1 MRTIS
6 ENALYVWCELQT
18 ELFLSRSIIKAQEEA
33 LTQNSGDFTSLFVYP
48 ILIGSLLFNL
58 AIGGKLLESGELLD
72 LPNLSPLI
80 DMAIEQL
87 EQPLEQQDLADISK
101 IDRFQSKIDQDFSD
115 FDFIDTSPPIQNK
128 VNKGYPVLEG
138 GGVDE
143 ERPLLQLTNLLT
155 TKLLNNLGED
165 VVWPRIRTEE
175 EEKEQKGNML
185 TFKADP
191 IRILKRIRK
200 EKEGIFGKK
209 KHYVRRKHVTQMR
222 DK

>member
-33 LTQNSGDFTSLFVYP
+33 LTKNSGDFTSLFVYP

-80 DMAIEQL
+80 DMAIDQL

-115 FDFIDTSPPIQNK
+115 FDFIDTSPPKQNK
-128 VNKGYPVLEG
+128 VKGNLVLEG

-143 ERPLLQLTNLLT
+143 EPPLLQLTNLLT

-191 IRILKRIRK
+191 IRILKKIRK

>member
-6 ENALYVWCELQT
+6 ENASYVWRELQT

-33 LTQNSGDFTSLFVYP
+33 LTKNSGDFTSLFVYP

-72 LPNLSPLI
+72 LPNLAPLI
-80 DMAIEQL
+80 DLAIDQL

-115 FDFIDTSPPIQNK
+115 FDFIDTSPPKQNK
-128 VNKGYPVLEG
+128 VKGNLVLEG

-143 ERPLLQLTNLLT
+143 EAPLLQLTNLLT

-175 EEKEQKGNML
+175 EKKDQMGNML

-191 IRILKRIRK
+191 IRILKKIRK

>member
-6 ENALYVWCELQT
+6 ENASYVWRELQT
-18 ELFLSRSIIKAQEEA
+18 ELFLSRNIIKAQEEA
-33 LTQNSGDFTSLFVYP
+33 LTKNSGDFTSLFVYP

-72 LPNLSPLI
+72 LPNLFPLI
-80 DMAIEQL
+80 DMAIDQL

-115 FDFIDTSPPIQNK
+115 FDFIDTSPPKQNK
-128 VNKGYPVLEG
+128 VKGNLVLEG

-143 ERPLLQLTNLLT
+143 EPPLLQLTNLLT

-175 EEKEQKGNML
+175 EEKDQMGNML

-191 IRILKRIRK
+191 IRILKKIRK

>member
-6 ENALYVWCELQT
+6 ENALYVWCELQP

-33 LTQNSGDFTSLFVYP
+33 LTKNSGDFTSLFVYP

-72 LPNLSPLI
+72 LPNLFPLI
-80 DMAIEQL
+80 DMAIDQL

-115 FDFIDTSPPIQNK
+115 FDFIDTSPPKQNK

-138 GGVDE
+138 GGDE
-143 ERPLLQLTNLLT
+143 EAPLLQLTNLLT

-175 EEKEQKGNML
+175 EEKDQMGNML

-191 IRILKRIRK
+191 IRILKKIRK

-209 KHYVRRKHVTQMR
+209 KHYVRRKHLTQMR

>member
-115 FDFIDTSPPIQNK
+115 FDFIDTSPPKQNK
-128 VNKGYPVLEG
+128 VKGNLVLEG
-138 GGVDE
+138 GGDE
-143 ERPLLQLTNLLT
+143 EAPLLQLTNLLT

>member
-1 MRTIS
+1 MRIIP
-6 ENALYVWCELQT
+6 ENASYVWRELQT

-80 DMAIEQL
+80 DMAIDQL

-115 FDFIDTSPPIQNK
+115 FDFIDTSPPKRNK
-128 VNKGYPVLEG
+128 VNKGNPVLKG
-138 GGVDE
+138 GGDE
-143 ERPLLQLTNLLT
+143 EAPLLQLTNLLT

-175 EEKEQKGNML
+175 EKEEQKGNML
-185 TFKADP
+185 TYKADP
-191 IRILKRIRK
+191 IRILKKIRK

>member
-6 ENALYVWCELQT
+6 ENASYVWCELQT
-18 ELFLSRSIIKAQEEA
+18 DLFLSRSIIKAQEEA

-80 DMAIEQL
+80 DMAIDQL
-87 EQPLEQQDLADISK
+87 EQPLEQQDLGDISK

-115 FDFIDTSPPIQNK
+115 FDFIDTSPPKQNK
-128 VNKGYPVLEG
+128 GNPVLEG
-138 GGVDE
+138 GGDE
-143 ERPLLQLTNLLT
+143 EAPLLQLTNLLT

-175 EEKEQKGNML
+175 EKEQEGNML

-191 IRILKRIRK
+191 IRILKKIRK

-209 KHYVRRKHVTQMR
+209 KHYVRRKHLTQMR

>member
-6 ENALYVWCELQT
+6 ENALYVWCELQP

-80 DMAIEQL
+80 DMAIDQL

-101 IDRFQSKIDQDFSD
+101 IDRFQSKNDQDFSD
-115 FDFIDTSPPIQNK
+115 FDFIDTSPPKQNK

-143 ERPLLQLTNLLT
+143 EAPLLQLTNLLT

-175 EEKEQKGNML
+175 EKEQKGNML
-185 TFKADP
+185 TYKADP
-191 IRILKRIRK
+191 IRILKKIRK

>member
-1 MRTIS
+1 MRIIP
-6 ENALYVWCELQT
+6 ENASYMWRELQT

-80 DMAIEQL
+80 DMAIDQL

-115 FDFIDTSPPIQNK
+115 FDFIDTSPPKQNK

-143 ERPLLQLTNLLT
+143 EAPLLQLTNLLT

-175 EEKEQKGNML
+175 EKEQKGNML
-185 TFKADP
+185 TYKADP
-191 IRILKRIRK
+191 IRILKKIRK